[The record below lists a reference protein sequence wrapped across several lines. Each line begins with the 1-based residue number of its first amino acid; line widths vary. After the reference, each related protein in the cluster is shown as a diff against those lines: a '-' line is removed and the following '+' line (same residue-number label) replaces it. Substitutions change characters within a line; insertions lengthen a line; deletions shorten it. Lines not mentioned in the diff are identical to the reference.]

1 MRGNQFQPVL
11 HAAVPRIAP
20 ELNLGRRDVAA
31 LNHNRPGAA
40 VRDRQVPDLRA
51 EFFHCDGKRS
61 VHLHHFV
68 CHGIRPREGRESLSL
83 RRIQILQGENLSP
96 IGNQTRSAP
105 DRNGAALF
113 DFNPDR
119 IRPEP
124 LNLCGRHPRHLFN
137 RRPHRIEIREEVV
150 AVQLLPERFFERPDV
165 RKGRIP
171 RHFNMV
177 NIKVRLMNDVAD
189 AESGKHEKADERE
202 KPGSPSHFSGCIG
215 LSHDDPPLFL
225 SQTAWSRRASDAT
238 WSTSSSYGI
247 PTARAA
253 IGTRECG
260 VMPGFVLISRR

>member
-61 VHLHHFV
+61 VHL
-68 CHGIRPREGRESLSL
+68 L

-150 AVQLLPERFFERPDV
+150 AVQLLPERF
-165 RKGRIP
+165 
-171 RHFNMV
+171 
-177 NIKVRLMNDVAD
+177 
-189 AESGKHEKADERE
+189 S
-202 KPGSPSHFSGCIG
+202 
-215 LSHDDPPLFL
+215 
-225 SQTAWSRRASDAT
+225 
-238 WSTSSSYGI
+238 
-247 PTARAA
+247 
-253 IGTRECG
+253 
-260 VMPGFVLISRR
+260 